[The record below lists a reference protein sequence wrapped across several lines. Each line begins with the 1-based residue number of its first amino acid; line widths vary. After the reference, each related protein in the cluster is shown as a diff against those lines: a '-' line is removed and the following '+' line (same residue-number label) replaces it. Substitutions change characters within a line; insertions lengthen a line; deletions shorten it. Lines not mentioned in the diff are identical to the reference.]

1 MSLVYETLTQ
11 YLPAKRKTTPSGW
24 TSFNAPCCIHNGD
37 SADKRQRGGLITNGD
52 GGVSYHCF
60 NCGYKASW
68 QQGRNLSGKM
78 RRLLAWL
85 NTPDDVINKLA
96 LTVMQENEGIQ
107 IKQPL
112 VELPKFN
119 TVPLPESARKLQDWA
134 DYCALEPGGMDKNLV
149 KIFEYMRDRNL
160 YLDDTSYY
168 WTPELGYRDRLIVP
182 FYYEKRIVGW
192 TARTIQPSKQ
202 PKYMSEQQPGFV
214 YGLDEQGP
222 NKVFTIVCEGPL
234 DAIHIDGVALLGS
247 EIKDQQAMLI
257 NRVGKQIIVVPDRD
271 DAGTKL
277 IDQAIEL
284 GWSVSLPDWA
294 DNINDIGDAVAKYG
308 RLYTLYSIVNA
319 AESNELKI
327 RLRSKKWLHGLNV

>member
-1 MSLVYETLTQ
+1 MSIVYDTLIQ

-37 SADKRQRGGLITNGD
+37 SADKRQRGGLISNAD
-52 GGVSYHCF
+52 DGVSYHCF
-60 NCGYKASW
+60 NCGFKASW

-78 RRLLAWL
+78 RKLLQWL
-85 NTPDDVINKLA
+85 NTPDDIINKLA
-96 LTVMQENEGIQ
+96 LTVMQENEGFTITQ
-107 IKQPL
+107 QL

-119 TVPLPESARKLQDWA
+119 TVPLPDDA
-134 DYCALEPGGMDKNLV
+134 V
-149 KIFEYMRDRNL
+149 KITDITDFSKYSMSVLEYMSVRGLN
-160 YLDDTSYY
+160 LDDTDYY
-168 WTPELGYRDRLIVP
+168 WSPSLGYRDRLIIP

-192 TARTIQPSKQ
+192 TARTVQADKQ

-214 YGLDEQGP
+214 YGLDEQGY
-222 NKVFTIVCEGPL
+222 NKVFCIVCEGPM

-257 NRVGKQIIVVPDRD
+257 NKVDKQIIVVPDRD
-271 DAGTKL
+271 EAGSKL

-284 GWSVSLPDWA
+284 GWSVSLPEWSD
-294 DNINDIGDAVAKYG
+294 DINDIGDAVAKYG
-308 RLYTLYSIVNA
+308 RLYTLYSIVNN

-327 RLRSKKWLHGLNV
+327 RLRSKKWLSGLKK